1 MSQLL
6 SLQSA
11 IDQFCVAGKQRG
23 WAPTTQIKYRKF
35 LRYLSDWLRMRGLEN
50 TDDLSKA
57 LLRQWG
63 ADIQDEWGP
72 ETVATAVRV
81 VRYWLHWCADEGMAS
96 PELVDCLRSPKLPK
110 VIHRT
115 VTPEEIQAM
124 LAVCDTNSQNITIAR
139 RNAAIIAMLF
149 DSMVRAA
156 ELLALDVSDLD
167 LKGKVIVKGKGGVC
181 MIVRSLFEIAS
192 PVCFASSNCVSIPL
206 SISLLTFRQAINTAR
221 LLPPSPYVI
230 EQIRFVD
237 QMLAGLASG
246 HVIYVN
252 AFVRQHAGQHS
263 IGRDTHKLSVQAITP
278 EGVRYVLLRVAAV
291 QTIAGKACSDED
303 GAQASLEVSHSGE
316 WVPVATVEDALDLD
330 SALEMVSEG
339 LDGGI
344 DASVLAVL

>member
-1 MSQLL
+1 VSQLL

-167 LKGKVIVKGKGGVC
+167 LKGKVIVKGKGGVWRPAFFGADT
-181 MIVRSLFEIAS
+181 VERLLSWLEVHPGHSPLF
-192 PVCFASSNCVSIPL
+192 
-206 SISLLTFRQAINTAR
+206 TTTAR
-221 LLPPSPYVI
+221 DGRVHRLGYGGLVLVLSDLADRAGIPHLSP
-230 EQIRFVD
+230 
-237 QMLAGLASG
+237 
-246 HVIYVN
+246 H
-252 AFVRQHAGQHS
+252 AFRRGGAC
-263 IGRDTHKLSVQAITP
+263 
-278 EGVRYVLLRVAAV
+278 AAV
-291 QTIAGKACSDED
+291 ML
-303 GAQASLEVSHSGE
+303 GASTRVVMGLGGWE
-316 WVPVATVEDALDLD
+316 T
-330 SALEMVSEG
+330 LEMVVRYTRALKPELLASEYSPMG
-339 LDGGI
+339 
-344 DASVLAVL
+344 AVSKEEDKHS